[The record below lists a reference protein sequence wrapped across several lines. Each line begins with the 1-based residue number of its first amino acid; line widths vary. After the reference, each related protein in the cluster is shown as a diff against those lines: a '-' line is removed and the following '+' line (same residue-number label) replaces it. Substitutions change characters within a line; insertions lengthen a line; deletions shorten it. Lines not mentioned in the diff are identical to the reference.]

1 MKEINYIHKNDVFIE
16 TTASFISWLSFD
28 LARFLKVNEDDHDL
42 LIKNIHL
49 VEARKALLRK
59 LNGYISD
66 MDIQTD
72 NQKNYQKIDLNV
84 RYAIA
89 CGKTALDKPL
99 INNFSQ
105 DIRETIDQQESD
117 LSDKY
122 FSYMSTLLQKSDPC
136 YIYLK
141 FDGLLEEGIN
151 MLTSVI
157 SAEGLAKKRAIRK
170 FTIHMRNI
178 SEFLETQIES
188 KAFHE
193 FVKDECRSIEG
204 FGDNPSNEKFLSHI
218 IYFWVQIFNLFHSI
232 TSELVIMGKSYDESG
247 IFDLINNLEEFE
259 TQLLM
264 NSLDINR
271 AYIYMIGY
279 AVEKYE
285 VLSASDQANI
295 AANRSQDFNV
305 EIELQENTHEQ
316 SK

>member
-105 DIRETIDQQESD
+105 DISNFDTSSVTRMDYMFYLADDFNQD
-117 LSDKY
+117 LSGLEIQNVSNMKDMLDG
-122 FSYMSTLLQKSDPC
+122 SGLST
-136 YIYLK
+136 
-141 FDGLLEEGIN
+141 
-151 MLTSVI
+151 
-157 SAEGLAKKRAIRK
+157 
-170 FTIHMRNI
+170 
-178 SEFLETQIES
+178 
-188 KAFHE
+188 
-193 FVKDECRSIEG
+193 
-204 FGDNPSNEKFLSHI
+204 
-218 IYFWVQIFNLFHSI
+218 
-232 TSELVIMGKSYDESG
+232 
-247 IFDLINNLEEFE
+247 
-259 TQLLM
+259 
-264 NSLDINR
+264 
-271 AYIYMIGY
+271 
-279 AVEKYE
+279 
-285 VLSASDQANI
+285 AN
-295 AANRSQDFNV
+295 
-305 EIELQENTHEQ
+305 
-316 SK
+316 